1 MYQSK
6 LTEVCALFA
15 KEKQHILHNWMGEA
29 GIEAN
34 IRNPRELDLF
44 RGLFSDLLDSFVENL
59 SSRDYDAYY
68 ASNERLALRAAGS
81 SLSFR
86 KLIMAFHAFED
97 AYIDLLCNFSQTDM
111 VELLRELD
119 HIHHTTIAILSEEY
133 FAIHDWKI
141 MALAKLC
148 EIRDTETSAH
158 LERTRDYCALLAD
171 ALGQDDIFVEQI
183 TWASPLHDLGKIQVP
198 DSILHKKGRLTDEEL
213 ALMRQHPTAGAQILD
228 DLLKG
233 QKISAEIHRMM
244 HDIVLYHHEKFDG
257 SGYPAGLKGKMIPLA
272 ARIAA
277 LADAYDAITS
287 KRPYKEPLP
296 HSEAVGRIVAESG
309 RHFDPE
315 VVQAFLRV
323 QDQFERLGSLGMNE
337 TA

>member
-1 MYQSK
+1 MLKSK

-15 KEKQHILHNWMGEA
+15 KEKQLILRNWMDAA
-29 GIEAN
+29 GVEAN
-34 IRNPRELDLF
+34 IRNPRELELF
-44 RGLFSDLLDSFVENL
+44 RGLFSELLDSFVENL
-59 SSRDYDAYY
+59 SSHDYDAYY

-81 SLSFR
+81 SMSFR

-97 AYIDLLCNFSQTDM
+97 AYMDLLTNFSQADM
-111 VELLRELD
+111 IDLLRELD

-141 MALAKLC
+141 LALAKLC
-148 EIRDTETSAH
+148 EIRDTETSSH
-158 LERTRDYCALLAD
+158 LERTRDYCALLAG
-171 ALGQDDIFVEQI
+171 ALGQDDTFLEQI
-183 TWASPLHDLGKIQVP
+183 TWASPLHDLGKIQIP
-198 DSILHKKGRLTDEEL
+198 DSILLKKGRLTDEEF
-213 ALMRQHPTAGAQILD
+213 AVIRQHPTAGAQILE

-233 QKISAEIHRMM
+233 HKISADTHRMM
-244 HDIVLYHHEKFDG
+244 RDIVLYHHERFDG

-287 KRPYKEPLP
+287 KRPYKEPMP
-296 HSEAVGRIVAESG
+296 HSEAVARIAAESG

-315 VVQAFLRV
+315 VVGAFLRV
-323 QDQFERLGSLGMNE
+323 ESEMEMLKEKDREQI
-337 TA
+337 A